1 MGYHYLNL
9 SFNHVKSSAKV
20 NIKCQ
25 FSKLKVTFA
34 LRVKHETLGKIN
46 LPQQVQVQRSF
57 RRRNSVRTLIQL
69 VKTISTFQ
77 KMAWAYP
84 SIFTVATSEVY
95 APCS

>member
-46 LPQQVQVQRSF
+46 LPQQVQAPTQ
-57 RRRNSVRTLIQL
+57 
-69 VKTISTFQ
+69 FQ
-77 KMAWAYP
+77 EEK
-84 SIFTVATSEVY
+84 
-95 APCS
+95 